1 MAGRRLGLVASLR
14 LVLVAGERHGLVASV
29 ALLFA
34 VVACQAETGSGS
46 DVESITV
53 SGFES
58 VAGIVVSVESPAL
71 GRVDRF
77 ELLTPD
83 GRTLAFD
90 TTELEF
96 DSDFPLAHVAEHQLL
111 SDPITVTYHNDGN
124 RLVVTKLDDGS

>member
-1 MAGRRLGLVASLR
+1 MAGRRLGLVASL
-14 LVLVAGERHGLVASV
+14 
-29 ALLFA
+29 ALLFV

-46 DVESITV
+46 DVESVGV
-53 SGFES
+53 SGVES
-58 VAGIVVSVESPAL
+58 VMGIVVSVESPAL

-83 GRTLAFD
+83 GRTLTFD
-90 TTELEF
+90 TSELEF

-111 SDPITVTYHNDGN
+111 SDPITVTYHSDGA